1 MLKIVSKDEK
11 KRWKPIDFQ
20 FSFRVAYTFNFHST
34 TFNGILTLR
43 IDICNYIKLY
53 FSLFVCIPIYPW
65 YSNVYRGRNIY
76 VPAHGLLQ
84 LFRSVYTWIQVRLYL
99 DTGQFIPGYRS
110 VYTCI
115 QVSLFLNKKPQVS

>member
-20 FSFRVAYTFNFHST
+20 FSFGVAYTFNFHST
-34 TFNGILTLR
+34 TFKGILTLR

-84 LFRSVYTWIQVRLYL
+84 LFRSVYTWMQVFRSVYNWTYVSLYL
-99 DTGQFIPGYRS
+99 DTHTCQFVPGYR
-110 VYTCI
+110 C
-115 QVSLFLNKKPQVS
+115 